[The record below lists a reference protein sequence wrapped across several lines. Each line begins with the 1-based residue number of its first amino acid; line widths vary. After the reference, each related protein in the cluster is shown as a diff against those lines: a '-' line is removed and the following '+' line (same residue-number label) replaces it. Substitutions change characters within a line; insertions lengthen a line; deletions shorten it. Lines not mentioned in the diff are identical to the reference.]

1 RAAPTAEHLDRLLA
15 GMESTSGEAG
25 RQIPPADRRRQ
36 SGYGANTAQQFA
48 GREPQFT
55 AAQLLHAAPSPGWF
69 LLGLIAVLLEPSA
82 LHAQPTCR
90 TERQKPAGIDDRPR
104 QSALADAAGPRA
116 TSAPPHLTRG
126 GWPPPYRTACRW
138 LSESASIRRRVK
150 NRRCHRQP

>member
-1 RAAPTAEHLDRLLA
+1 
-15 GMESTSGEAG
+15 M
-25 RQIPPADRRRQ
+25 
-36 SGYGANTAQQFA
+36 

-104 QSALADAAGPRA
+104 PSSLADAAGPRA
-116 TSAPPHLTRG
+116 PSPPPHLTRG
-126 GWPPPYRTACRW
+126 GLAASLHNRLR
-138 LSESASIRRRVK
+138 SEIQPSRAGGFRAASVTQKRPLLNHAGRVNRRRIE
-150 NRRCHRQP
+150 RDGGRIQAGRGI